1 MRDVLFEFL
10 LRLAIG
16 AVLVC
21 SIILFLHLKV
31 YPAFEAS
38 LGVRFGVGLIVGFVV
53 SRLVFE

>member
-1 MRDVLFEFL
+1 MTALEFL

-16 AVLVC
+16 AVLIC
-21 SIILFLHLKV
+21 SITLFLHLKV

-38 LGVRFGVGLIVGFVV
+38 IGARFGVGLIVGFVV